1 MTPPSPASTR
11 VEVLRPEDLDPPA
24 SALLA
29 KLPHG
34 PNGPLNL
41 MAVLIHNPDAIR
53 AWGRFTGTLLLDG
66 RLAPRERELLI
77 LRTAWNVRS
86 SYEWGNHVQLG
97 LNAGLTAA
105 QIGDLAGAEPGGEW
119 SAEDRLLIRIADE
132 LHTLSGMREDTLG
145 DFLVN
150 RTPADAIEA
159 IFVVG
164 TYHVVSSL
172 VHSLGVV
179 DEPAT
184 PRLGAVEATAS

>member
-1 MTPPSPASTR
+1 MKPAAQASTR
-11 VEVLRPEDLDPPA
+11 LAVPRPEDLDA
-24 SALLA
+24 VAGALLA

-97 LNAGLTAA
+97 LNAGLSASEIGRLAA
-105 QIGDLAGAEPGGEW
+105 PEPDGEW
-119 SAEDRLLIRIADE
+119 SDPDRLLIRVADE
-132 LHTLSGMREDTLG
+132 LHYVNGMREDTLG
-145 DFLVN
+145 DFLAE
-150 RTPADAIEA
+150 RAPADAIEA

-164 TYHVVSSL
+164 IYHMVGSL
-172 VHSLGVV
+172 VHSLGVA
-179 DEPAT
+179 DEPDT
-184 PRLGAVEATAS
+184 PPLGAVDATPS

>member
-1 MTPPSPASTR
+1 R
-11 VEVLRPEDLDPPA
+11 LGVLRPEDLEPSA

-29 KLPHG
+29 KLPRG

-41 MAVLIHNPDAIR
+41 MAVLIHNPDATR

-66 RLAPRERELLI
+66 HLAPRERELLI

-86 SYEWGNHVQLG
+86 SYEWGNHVQIG

-105 QIGDLAGAEPGGEW
+105 QIGHLADAEPDGEW
-119 SAEDRLLIRIADE
+119 SIDDRLLIRIADE
-132 LHTLSGMREDTLG
+132 VHSLSGMRADTLG

-150 RTPADAIEA
+150 HSPADAIEA

-164 TYHVVSSL
+164 VYHVVGSL

-184 PRLGAVEATAS
+184 PRLGAVEVNAS